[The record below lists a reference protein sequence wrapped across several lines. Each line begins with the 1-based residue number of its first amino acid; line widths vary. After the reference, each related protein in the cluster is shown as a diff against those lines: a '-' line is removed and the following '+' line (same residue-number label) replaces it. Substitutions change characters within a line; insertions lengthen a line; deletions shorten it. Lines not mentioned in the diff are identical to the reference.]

1 MQCLEIGLF
10 DEIESLG
17 ETCTAETIAKK
28 CGYDVAVLERLLST
42 LASYNL
48 LQKDCNRKGNL
59 NLYDSLSLISCIVS
73 DNELDIT
80 I

>member
-59 NLYDSLSLISCIVS
+59 NLYDSLLISCIVS